1 MRRSKHYWGERE
13 RERERF
19 HDALFHGTE
28 SARREP
34 REPPRGMHP
43 PRRVSL
49 APARSTPPSL
59 RDSPSS
65 SLQHRKSFHRVV
77 LRVKCVEIEGR
88 KKTKAI
94 ARDAPGAGFG
104 ANTPV
109 SLSNIHDL
117 GAFKRFKCFFGPR
130 TMLRC
135 LLLLLLRALFVLGSF
150 SFFFFFL
157 CLELIKRSR
166 KVPTKNNNKKKVSQ
180 SSGQQHL
187 LVVVVVV
194 CLWCRCLRVSGG
206 GRYPPPPPP
215 PRRFRRRDGDKKEKE
230 HDEQRIKVIADKNRR
245 PCFHHRRLHRRRA
258 MEDATTR
265 KKRRKT
271 RIKRGK
277 MTRRCRLNRR
287 LCSRRFEKSTS
298 TSSIRRR

>member
-1 MRRSKHYWGERE
+1 MRRSRHYWGE

-135 LLLLLLRALFVLGSF
+135 LLLRALLLGSF
-150 SFFFFFL
+150 SFSFFL
-157 CLELIKRSR
+157 FFLFII
-166 KVPTKNNNKKKVSQ
+166 VSVVIV
-180 SSGQQHL
+180 L
-187 LVVVVVV
+187 L
-194 CLWCRCLRVSGG
+194 
-206 GRYPPPPPP
+206 
-215 PRRFRRRDGDKKEKE
+215 D
-230 HDEQRIKVIADKNRR
+230 IAKL
-245 PCFHHRRLHRRRA
+245 F
-258 MEDATTR
+258 
-265 KKRRKT
+265 
-271 RIKRGK
+271 
-277 MTRRCRLNRR
+277 
-287 LCSRRFEKSTS
+287 
-298 TSSIRRR
+298 

>member
-1 MRRSKHYWGERE
+1 MMEKSAPHAADTTGERERE

-150 SFFFFFL
+150 SFFFSFFM
-157 CLELIKRSR
+157 SR
-166 KVPTKNNNKKKVSQ
+166 AHQEVEKSPNKKQQKKKSHNLPD
-180 SSGQQHL
+180 SST
-187 LVVVVVV
+187 
-194 CLWCRCLRVSGG
+194 
-206 GRYPPPPPP
+206 Y
-215 PRRFRRRDGDKKEKE
+215 
-230 HDEQRIKVIADKNRR
+230 
-245 PCFHHRRLHRRRA
+245 
-258 MEDATTR
+258 
-265 KKRRKT
+265 
-271 RIKRGK
+271 
-277 MTRRCRLNRR
+277 
-287 LCSRRFEKSTS
+287 
-298 TSSIRRR
+298 

>member
-1 MRRSKHYWGERE
+1 MEKSAPQQTLLGRE

-135 LLLLLLRALFVLGSF
+135 LLLLLRALLLGSF
-150 SFFFFFL
+150 SFFFLFFVSS
-157 CLELIKRSR
+157 SR
-166 KVPTKNNNKKKVSQ
+166 GRESQQKKATKKKSRLPD
-180 SSGQQHL
+180 SST
-187 LVVVVVV
+187 
-194 CLWCRCLRVSGG
+194 
-206 GRYPPPPPP
+206 Y
-215 PRRFRRRDGDKKEKE
+215 
-230 HDEQRIKVIADKNRR
+230 
-245 PCFHHRRLHRRRA
+245 
-258 MEDATTR
+258 
-265 KKRRKT
+265 
-271 RIKRGK
+271 
-277 MTRRCRLNRR
+277 
-287 LCSRRFEKSTS
+287 
-298 TSSIRRR
+298 

>member
-1 MRRSKHYWGERE
+1 MMEKSAPQQTLLG

-135 LLLLLLRALFVLGSF
+135 LLLHALRFWGLFLFF
-150 SFFFFFL
+150 SFFFL
-157 CLELIKRSR
+157 SR
-166 KVPTKNNNKKKVSQ
+166 GRVPTKKTTKKNFRLPD
-180 SSGQQHL
+180 SS
-187 LVVVVVV
+187 
-194 CLWCRCLRVSGG
+194 
-206 GRYPPPPPP
+206 
-215 PRRFRRRDGDKKEKE
+215 
-230 HDEQRIKVIADKNRR
+230 
-245 PCFHHRRLHRRRA
+245 
-258 MEDATTR
+258 T
-265 KKRRKT
+265 
-271 RIKRGK
+271 
-277 MTRRCRLNRR
+277 
-287 LCSRRFEKSTS
+287 
-298 TSSIRRR
+298 